1 MNHPVTLDGLR
12 SFVQDHTLTELC
24 GRLDTLS
31 DLLVDD
37 PATFLELVCKSEYYV
52 DNVIWWEHA
61 LIETGS
67 TLGLGGPRDPRDP
80 RYFYSETYLDDK
92 FSPDTTL
99 DEYLRYMTSV
109 REAHPHLALHPG
121 FGLAPR
127 NEKQ

>member
-1 MNHPVTLDGLR
+1 MNHPVTLDEIR
-12 SFVQDHTLTELC
+12 SFVQAHTLIELC

-37 PATFLELVCKSEYYV
+37 PAALAELVCRSEYYIQ
-52 DNVIWWEHA
+52 NVIWWEHA
-61 LIETGS
+61 PLETGS
-67 TLGLGGPRDPRDP
+67 TLGLGGPRDSRDP

-92 FSPDTTL
+92 FSPDTPL

>member
-1 MNHPVTLDGLR
+1 MNHPVTLDGIR

-52 DNVIWWEHA
+52 YNVIWWEHA

-80 RYFYSETYLDDK
+80 QCFYSETYLDDK
-92 FSPDTTL
+92 FASDTTL
-99 DEYLRYMTSV
+99 DEYLRYMTAI
-109 REAHPHLALHPG
+109 REAHPNLVLHPG
-121 FGLAPR
+121 FGLLPR
-127 NEKQ
+127 AEKT

>member
-1 MNHPVTLDGLR
+1 MNHPVTLDEIR
-12 SFVQDHTLTELC
+12 SFVQAHTLIELR

-37 PATFLELVCKSEYYV
+37 PAAFVELVCRSEYYIQ
-52 DNVIWWEHA
+52 NVIWWEHA
-61 LIETGS
+61 PLETGS
-67 TLGLGGPRDPRDP
+67 TLGLGGPRDSRDP

-92 FSPDTTL
+92 FSLDTPL

>member
-67 TLGLGGPRDPRDP
+67 TLGLGGPRDPHDP
-80 RYFYSETYLDDK
+80 SHFYSETYLDDK

-99 DEYLRYMTSV
+99 DEYLCYMTAI
-109 REAHPHLALHPG
+109 REAHPNLVLHPG
-121 FGLAPR
+121 FWLLPR
-127 NEKQ
+127 AEKT

>member
-1 MNHPVTLDGLR
+1 MNHPVTLDEIR
-12 SFVQDHTLTELC
+12 SFVQAHTLIELR

-37 PATFLELVCKSEYYV
+37 PAAFVELVCRSEYYIQ
-52 DNVIWWEHA
+52 NVIWWEHA
-61 LIETGS
+61 PLETGS
-67 TLGLGGPRDPRDP
+67 TLGLGGPRDSRDP

-92 FSPDTTL
+92 FSPDTPL

>member
-1 MNHPVTLDGLR
+1 MNHPVTLDGIR

-37 PATFLELVCKSEYYV
+37 PATFLEMVCRSEYYV

-67 TLGLGGPRDPRDP
+67 TLGLGGPRDPHDP
-80 RYFYSETYLDDK
+80 SHFYSETYLDDK

-99 DEYLRYMTSV
+99 DEYLRYMTAI